1 MFCSTVLGKSLVK
14 QVKVPWSIVLL
25 FPVFYVDTLVS
36 PCVFSILLLVPV
48 FAFFLSHDFSNV
60 LSVLPLIVITCVP
73 LPSFMSSF
81 YYQTAF

>member
-25 FPVFYVDTLVS
+25 FPVFFVDTLVS
-36 PCVFSILLLVPV
+36 PRVFSILLLVPI
-48 FAFFLSHDFSNV
+48 SNV

-73 LPSFMSSF
+73 LPSFMSLF
-81 YYQTAF
+81 YF